1 MQKVRDYSFFRLE
14 LSSIVSL
21 VCLFTV
27 FSVAHIPGVLHT
39 KVYGLSMHSWLLS
52 MLALFIPVW
61 NIIAANLEN
70 NKS

>member
-1 MQKVRDYSFFRLE
+1 MQTERDYSFFHLE
-14 LSSIVSL
+14 FSSIVSL
-21 VCLFTV
+21 VCLLVV
-27 FSVAHIPGVLHT
+27 FSVAHIPGVLNV

-52 MLALFIPVW
+52 LLALFIPVW